1 MYKNNTFLAIIPA
14 RGGSKGLHN
23 KNIKEL
29 CGKPLIVW
37 SIEAGLQSEYI
48 DEVIVSTDY
57 RSIADIAKKHG
68 AYVPFLRPDHLASDT
83 TTTFDTVKHVIDF
96 YNNELKKKFDYTCQ
110 ACNLKFEKIKNIN
123 VIGLN
128 NEDNIVLLQNIK
140 KLNLKNIF
148 SINKSEISNQIDSDT
163 LVENYEVFKKY
174 PSSLIVNVKKTK
186 FLARVNNNGKIFLV
200 GSNGKLSKNNLLI
213 SQLPFIFGSLDIEE
227 FLTFKKIVEDSKIS
241 YDMIENFY
249 FFSSKRWDLELKNN
263 ILIKL
268 SGNYPE
274 ESLQLA
280 LEFLYNDEFRDI
292 KTIDARIK
300 NQIILYD

>member
-1 MYKNNTFLAIIPA
+1 MHQRKGKKILIYFFLFLLVGSINNISL
-14 RGGSKGLHN
+14 N
-23 KNIKEL
+23 
-29 CGKPLIVW
+29 
-37 SIEAGLQSEYI
+37 
-48 DEVIVSTDY
+48 
-57 RSIADIAKKHG
+57 
-68 AYVPFLRPDHLASDT
+68 
-83 TTTFDTVKHVIDF
+83 
-96 YNNELKKKFDYTCQ
+96 
-110 ACNLKFEKIKNIN
+110 NLKFEKIKNIN

-213 SQLPFIFGSLDIEE
+213 SQLPFIFGSLNIEE